1 MPYQVAL
8 EFCKDRYD
16 VIDEVNRRFES
27 IEVEVDNLVD
37 SWRKKITPW
46 WKWPRYWGIVKMIGI
61 MKNGMIFQLL
71 LLVHILW
78 LNFLKE
84 VLDEKKEN
92 EII

>member
-1 MPYQVAL
+1 
-8 EFCKDRYD
+8 
-16 VIDEVNRRFES
+16 
-27 IEVEVDNLVD
+27 
-37 SWRKKITPW
+37 
-46 WKWPRYWGIVKMIGI
+46 MIGI